1 MIMKLDEEYFR
12 QEQQKNPILYRD
24 RIFTLS
30 VILIASLAIVYSQ
43 KKMPADKSVMS
54 NSLIHNKELP
64 IYCVDTKKPIVALSF
79 DAAWGAYRSLNTIFV
94 PPHFFH
100 MLTKKHRHFYINCS
114 LYDALPSYLPSAAG
128 MYNHAFYHI

>member
-12 QEQQKNPILYRD
+12 QEQQKIRSF
-24 RIFTLS
+24 IETGFFTLS

-43 KKMPADKSVMS
+43 KKLPADKSVMS

-64 IYCVDTKKPIVALSF
+64 IYCVDTKKPVVALSF

-94 PPHFFH
+94 PPINVNRFRTFVA
-100 MLTKKHRHFYINCS
+100 KKNLIYLFTYKTIFLSGNIPFYLN
-114 LYDALPSYLPSAAG
+114 
-128 MYNHAFYHI
+128 

>member
-12 QEQQKNPILYRD
+12 QKQKKIRSF
-24 RIFTLS
+24 IETGFFTLS

-64 IYCVDTKKPIVALSF
+64 IYCVDTKKPVVALSF

>member
-12 QEQQKNPILYRD
+12 QEQQKIRSF
-24 RIFTLS
+24 IETGFFTLS

-64 IYCVDTKKPIVALSF
+64 IYCVDTKKPVVALSF

-100 MLTKKHRHFYINCS
+100 MLTKKHRHFYINYS

>member
-12 QEQQKNPILYRD
+12 QEQQKIRSFIGTGL
-24 RIFTLS
+24 FTLS

-43 KKMPADKSVMS
+43 KKLPADKSVMS

-64 IYCVDTKKPIVALSF
+64 IYCVDTKKPVVALSF

-114 LYDALPSYLPSAAG
+114 LYDALPVSG
-128 MYNHAFYHI
+128 RNV

>member
-12 QEQQKNPILYRD
+12 QEQQKIRSF
-24 RIFTLS
+24 IETGFFTLS

-64 IYCVDTKKPIVALSF
+64 IYCVDTKKPVVALSF

-114 LYDALPSYLPSAAG
+114 LYDALPSYWPSAAG

>member
-1 MIMKLDEEYFR
+1 MLMKLDEEYFR
-12 QEQQKNPILYRD
+12 QEQQKIRSFIGTGL
-24 RIFTLS
+24 FTLS

-43 KKMPADKSVMS
+43 KKLPADKSVMS

-64 IYCVDTKKPIVALSF
+64 IYCVDTKKPVVALSF

>member
-12 QEQQKNPILYRD
+12 QEQQKIRSF
-24 RIFTLS
+24 IETGFFTLS

-64 IYCVDTKKPIVALSF
+64 IYCVDTKKPVVALSF
-79 DAAWGAYRSLNTIFV
+79 DAAWGAYRSLNTIFM

-100 MLTKKHRHFYINCS
+100 MLTKNHRHFYINCS
-114 LYDALPSYLPSAAG
+114 LYDLSLI
-128 MYNHAFYHI
+128 HI

>member
-12 QEQQKNPILYRD
+12 QEQQKIRSF
-24 RIFTLS
+24 IETGFFTLS

-64 IYCVDTKKPIVALSF
+64 IYCVDTKKPVVALSF

-114 LYDALPSYLPSAAG
+114 LYDALQIGRASCRERV
-128 MYNHAFYHI
+128 

>member
-64 IYCVDTKKPIVALSF
+64 IYCVDTKKPVVALSF

>member
-12 QEQQKNPILYRD
+12 QEQKKIRSF
-24 RIFTLS
+24 IETGFFTLS

-64 IYCVDTKKPIVALSF
+64 IYCVDTNKPVVALSF

>member
-12 QEQQKNPILYRD
+12 QEQQKIRSF
-24 RIFTLS
+24 IETGFFTLS

-43 KKMPADKSVMS
+43 KKMS

-64 IYCVDTKKPIVALSF
+64 IYCVDTKKPVVALSF

>member
-12 QEQQKNPILYRD
+12 QEQQKIRSFIGTGL
-24 RIFTLS
+24 FTLS

-43 KKMPADKSVMS
+43 KKLPADKSVMS

-64 IYCVDTKKPIVALSF
+64 IYCVDTKKPVVALSF
-79 DAAWGAYRSLNTIFV
+79 DAAWGAYRSLNTVFV

-100 MLTKKHRHFYINCS
+100 MLTKKHRRTCRQRQECITMLFTIFDD
-114 LYDALPSYLPSAAG
+114 L
-128 MYNHAFYHI
+128 I

>member
-1 MIMKLDEEYFR
+1 MKLDEEYFR
-12 QEQQKNPILYRD
+12 QEQKKIRSF
-24 RIFTLS
+24 IETGFFTLS

-64 IYCVDTKKPIVALSF
+64 IYCVDTKKPVVALSF

>member
-12 QEQQKNPILYRD
+12 QEQQKIRSF
-24 RIFTLS
+24 IETGFFTLS

-64 IYCVDTKKPIVALSF
+64 IYCVDTKKPVVALSF
-79 DAAWGAYRSLNTIFV
+79 DAAWGAYPLIEHYLCAA
-94 PPHFFH
+94 PLLPHA
-100 MLTKKHRHFYINCS
+100 
-114 LYDALPSYLPSAAG
+114 D
-128 MYNHAFYHI
+128 